1 MKSSRNLNVLFALA
15 AGCLLLAAC
24 AAPST
29 SQSFVRVPESRVGV
43 AYVAVGA
50 DFSKYDRLSA
60 EEMGIYFPQN
70 SAPSAKDQ
78 QRTRQIFR
86 DAFISRLEGYD
97 VALNEDG
104 PTTLAVQASLID
116 FTSATSADVDSVGR
130 HVRDVAEPGSIIFLM
145 ELRDSESDVVLAR
158 AADSAEIPPF
168 SEASDVPTDWGAVE
182 VAAQRWARLFREF
195 LDENLNK

>member
-1 MKSSRNLNVLFALA
+1 MTPSCTPKFPLA
-15 AGCLLLAAC
+15 FMLAGILLTAC

-29 SQSFVRVPESRVGV
+29 SQSFVRVQESRVE
-43 AYVAVGA
+43 ASYVAVGA

-60 EEMGIYFPQN
+60 EEMGIYFPPN
-70 SAPSAKDQ
+70 SAPSVKDQ
-78 QRTRQIFR
+78 QRARQIFR
-86 DAFISRLEGYD
+86 DAFIAQLDGYD

-116 FTSATSADVDSVGR
+116 FTSATSADVMSVGR

-145 ELRDSESDVVLAR
+145 ELKDSASDLVLAR
-158 AADSAEIPPF
+158 AADSADIPPF
-168 SEASDVPTDWGAVE
+168 SADSDVPTDWEAVE
-182 VAAQRWARLFREF
+182 VAAQRWAHMFREF